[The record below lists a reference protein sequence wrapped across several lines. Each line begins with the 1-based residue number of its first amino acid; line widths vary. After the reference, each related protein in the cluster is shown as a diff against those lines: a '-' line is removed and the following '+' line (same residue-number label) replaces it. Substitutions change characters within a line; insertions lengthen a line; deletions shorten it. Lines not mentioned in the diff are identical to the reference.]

1 MRGGALTGGPRQAVG
16 RIGRDVANA
25 VRSHREAIAA
35 AQERA
40 ARAERTREQE
50 AVRRVAEERMRIAW
64 DLHDM
69 VAHRITL
76 INAQS
81 GVALHLWEKDPSL
94 APVVLA
100 RVQDASRSALD

>member
-1 MRGGALTGGPRQAVG
+1 M
-16 RIGRDVANA
+16 GRDVANT
-25 VRSHREAIAA
+25 VRSRREAIAA

-50 AVRRVAEERMRIAW
+50 AVRRVAEELRSACAW
-64 DLHDM
+64 DLHDV
-69 VAHRITL
+69 VAHRVTL